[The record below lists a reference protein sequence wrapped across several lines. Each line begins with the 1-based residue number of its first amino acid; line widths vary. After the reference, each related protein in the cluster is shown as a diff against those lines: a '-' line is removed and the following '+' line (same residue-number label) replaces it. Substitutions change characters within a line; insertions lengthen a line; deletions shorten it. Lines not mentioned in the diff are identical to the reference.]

1 MVLGCRSSVD
11 LGGRRVISPTKD
23 HPAST
28 SNASGVFLFIKSQSS
43 SKVNGVDFTIG
54 SRKPNS
60 MDQKEDVTTVPRRR
74 AQGLG
79 RERILEAC
87 LFLATG
93 TTPDALSFRKIG
105 KELGADPTALYRHF
119 ANKDELLLA
128 LADKVITM
136 GMIGY
141 VPSPDWKESLRDL
154 MERIRA
160 SFLQYPQ
167 VATLA
172 ALRVTGQSGELHFV
186 EAMLGA
192 LTRAGFSRHEAASVF
207 RACGD
212 FMLAWTGFSAGLML
226 LGQKSEQDDAAWVSS
241 YDRVA
246 EHDFPLA
253 VASVREMAAVQDEEN
268 YRFALDLLLGGIAA
282 RLQH

>member
-11 LGGRRVISPTKD
+11 LWGSVVICPTMD
-23 HPAST
+23 HPVST
-28 SNASGVFLFIKSQSS
+28 SKASGVFLFIKSQFN

-54 SRKPNS
+54 SRKPNT
-60 MDQKEDVTTVPRRR
+60 MDQKESVPTAPRRR

-87 LFLATG
+87 LNLATG

-119 ANKDELLLA
+119 ADKDELLLA
-128 LADKVITM
+128 LADKVISM

-141 VPSPDWKESLRDL
+141 VPAPDWEESLRDL
-154 MERIRA
+154 MLRIRS

-172 ALRVTGQSGELHFV
+172 ALRVTGQGGELQFV
-186 EAMLGA
+186 EAMLSA
-192 LTRAGFSRHEAASVF
+192 LALAGFSRHEAALVF

-212 FMLAWTGFSAGLML
+212 FMLAWTGFSAGLLL

-241 YDRVA
+241 YDQVA

-253 VASVREMAAVQDEEN
+253 VTSVREMAAVQDEGN
-268 YRFALDLLLGGIAA
+268 YQFALELLLGGIAA